1 MSSRDGSSPT
11 AFIEG
16 EGGLGPAP
24 AMPGNAGFGRAFW
37 LSGYLGFVA
46 GLPLAMTGP
55 ALLQWLADGGGA
67 LAVVGLTATVGLP
80 YTLKFLW
87 APVLDRMAPLPFLR
101 RLGQR
106 RGWLLPIQALLVAAC
121 AGFAALGDPVGA
133 PSVLL
138 GLATLIAFASANQDI
153 VIDAWRIETFPERVQ
168 GNALAFYIWGYR
180 LALLVAGPGAI
191 WLSVDWGWR
200 IALLA
205 LTALVATGMVATL
218 LAREPARSAV
228 RPGHW
233 FGQAVVAPLRDLLGR
248 PSAVRILLFVALF
261 KLGEALAHRVAYSFY
276 KDLGFLPRQVAA
288 ATGVPGLL
296 ASLVGAALGGA
307 LVLRIGAGRALI
319 ITGLVQMASMALYF
333 ALAVSHGEPAVLW
346 AKIIRGE
353 RGGGDGRRG
362 VPDLPGGALLAAFTA
377 TQYALLS
384 SVAVRG
390 TARWAGIRR
399 AGRGDGVGAVLC
411 DDDLRGGTGHA
422 DHAEPGAAA
431 ARTPAC
437 GVERRHFRP
446 PGALG
451 CACHTAT
458 TLRSGSSLAAPPAS
472 VESWP
477 AWCWRGAGAP
487 SSPRGTGRG
496 WRTWRMA
503 RGSGH
508 CRWHWTWRTR
518 RRWPSA

>member
-346 AKIIRGE
+346 AKIIVE
-353 RGGGDGRRG
+353 NVAEAMADAAF
-362 VPDLPGGALLAAFTA
+362 LTYLAGLCSPAFTA

-384 SVAVRG
+384 SVAVLGNRTLG
-390 TARWAGIRR
+390 GYSGVLAGAMGWVPFYAMTIF
-399 AGRGDGVGAVLC
+399 AAV
-411 DDDLRGGTGHA
+411 
-422 DHAEPGAAA
+422 
-431 ARTPAC
+431 PAMLIMLSL
-437 GVERRHFRP
+437 VRRP
-446 PGALG
+446 PEP
-451 CACHTAT
+451 
-458 TLRSGSSLAAPPAS
+458 RPAA
-472 VESWP
+472 
-477 AWCWRGAGAP
+477 
-487 SSPRGTGRG
+487 
-496 WRTWRMA
+496 
-503 RGSGH
+503 
-508 CRWHWTWRTR
+508 
-518 RRWPSA
+518 